1 MDNSII
7 VVGAGPVG
15 LTAALRMA
23 ELGIKVRLFEK
34 RASPNRASKAGCF
47 HPPTLEIFDSFG
59 IMDEILALGQKIDF
73 IQYRDEKDNEIA
85 LFDCAELADETK
97 YPYRIHLEQAVVVSL
112 LLDKIN
118 ARGDIDIQFSTEVT
132 EVRTEGGGGVVTTRS
147 NAGVQEYRARAV
159 FVCDG
164 ANSAIRA
171 QLGVNF
177 EGSTYAERVLRVM
190 TRMDLSEVLP
200 GIRPLTYIF
209 VGGRSLAFLQMPDCW
224 RIVTRAEVGVEDS
237 VALSAPY
244 YNSRIRPFLGDKVEK
259 ITDVSADIF
268 TIGKRAA
275 ETYHVGAAFL
285 MGDAAHISS
294 TRGGMN
300 MNCGVHDANAFAF
313 AAADVLN
320 GGTLRPLETCAVQ
333 RRSVAV
339 DYLLGRADQAVSKG
353 ADWLDYIRQCVR
365 DRDTRREFLRSGLML
380 DMLERAPA
388 AN

>member
-1 MDNSII
+1 
-7 VVGAGPVG
+7 
-15 LTAALRMA
+15 MA
-23 ELGIKVRLFEK
+23 ELGVKVTLFEK
-34 RASPNRASKAGCF
+34 RAFPNRASKAGCF

-59 IMDEILALGQKIDF
+59 IMEEILALGQKIDF

-112 LLDKIN
+112 LLDKLN
-118 ARGDIDIQFSTEVT
+118 ARGDVEIQFSTEVT
-132 EVRTEGGGGVVTTRS
+132 DIRTEAGGAVVKTRTS
-147 NAGVQEYRARAV
+147 AGEQEHRASAA

-164 ANSAIRA
+164 ANSAIRS

-177 EGSTYAERVLRVM
+177 EGSTYEERVLRVM

-244 YNSRIRPFLGDKVEK
+244 YNGRIRPFLGDKVEK
-259 ITDVSADIF
+259 ITDVSSDIF

-275 ETYHVGAAFL
+275 EIYHVGAAFL

-300 MNCGVHDANAFAF
+300 MNCGVHDANAYAY
-313 AAADVLN
+313 AAAQAFESNSLQ
-320 GGTLRPLETCAVQ
+320 PLEACAVQ
-333 RRSVAV
+333 RRVVAV

-353 ADWLDYIRQCVR
+353 DAWLDYIKQCVR
-365 DRDTRREFLRSGLML
+365 DRDTRRDFLRSGLML
-380 DMLERAPA
+380 DMLERGSGA
-388 AN
+388 